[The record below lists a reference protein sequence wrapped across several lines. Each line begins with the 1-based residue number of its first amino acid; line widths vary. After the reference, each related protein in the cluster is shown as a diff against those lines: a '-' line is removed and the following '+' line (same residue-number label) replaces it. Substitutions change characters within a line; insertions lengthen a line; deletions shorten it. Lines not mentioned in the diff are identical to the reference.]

1 MKITNIKN
9 IGSPYHVIDDDGNRT
24 EVIVV
29 EKEDLLSNLALP
41 DFDPYEQSYIDYLAD
56 CRARVRGNDL
66 KYNQILWYR
75 TTFENYDL
83 HDIFVLCL
91 YCNYNYVIV
100 DLELTQA
107 TI

>member
-9 IGSPYHVIDDDGNRT
+9 IGSPYHVIDEGGNRT

-29 EKEDLLSNLALP
+29 EKDDLLAQLDLP
-41 DFDPYEQSYIDYLAD
+41 HFNPNEQSYIDYLAD
-56 CRARVRGNDL
+56 CRARVRGNDF
-66 KYNQILWYR
+66 KYNEILWYR

-83 HDIFVLCL
+83 HDVFVLCL

-100 DLELTQA
+100 DLELTQE
-107 TI
+107 II